1 MSLLTIYSDIL
12 LAGSYFA
19 SYVRVIDIV
28 LAVVL
33 VWGGYKGYKKGFVLE
48 IISMVI
54 FLVGIMLLFYGI
66 TKLFKFTQEESYL
79 QESLKP
85 TSFLFYIVA
94 FIGLALLTNSIG
106 KKLRSS
112 VSYSIFGDLDSFVG
126 LLLGVVKYAIF
137 LSLIIWLC
145 NRVGYQLPAEATA
158 DSQLYPLMKKFQPW
172 LIETGGQLAPVVD
185 KMFNQ
190 MQDVLQTYDSTK
202 FVRPVFEVA
211 PNQ

>member
-1 MSLLTIYSDIL
+1 MTLLSIYSDIL
-12 LAGSYFA
+12 LTGSYFA

-48 IISMVI
+48 VISLIVFI
-54 FLVGIMLLFYGI
+54 VGIMLLFYGI
-66 TKLFKFTQEESYL
+66 TKLFKFTQDESYL

-85 TSFLFYIVA
+85 TSFLFYIIA
-94 FIGLALLTNSIG
+94 FIALSLLTNSLG

-112 VSYSIFGDLDSFVG
+112 ISYSIFGDLDSFVG
-126 LLLGVVKYAIF
+126 MLLGVVKYAIF

-185 KMFNQ
+185 KMFHH
-190 MQDVLQTYDSTK
+190 MQDVLQTYDSTS
-202 FVRPVFEVA
+202 VGRPSYMVD